1 MEISFAT
8 LLVATNAEW
17 RNAYHFIT
25 QKLII
30 NFTIM
35 KRFFFLFSL
44 LLCTAAMSLAQFQQS
59 KLPLADPFVFY
70 EDGTYYAYG
79 TYSSNGIVVFTSSN
93 LIEWEE
99 QP

>member
-1 MEISFAT
+1 
-8 LLVATNAEW
+8 
-17 RNAYHFIT
+17 
-25 QKLII
+25 
-30 NFTIM
+30 M

-44 LLCTAAMSLAQFQQS
+44 LLCTTAMSLAQFQQS
-59 KLPLADPFVFY
+59 KIPLADPFVFY

-99 QP
+99 QPQLALHKDNCTEKQWFWAPEVYKITDE